1 MFEVQTR
8 IGRDEWANVWTE
20 DDTHLTFVTLVDAEV
35 ALLEFLTDCLA
46 AGVEVYKKDFRIRP
60 TA

>member
-8 IGRDEWANVWTE
+8 IGNAWENVWTE
-20 DDTHLTFVTLVDAEV
+20 DDAPLTFAALVDAEV
-35 ALLEFLTDCLA
+35 ALLDFLTDCLA
-46 AGVEVYKKDFRIRP
+46 AGIEVYKKDFRIRP